1 LERKF
6 IHLEETDS
14 TNLLMVRKQS
24 AGENIEGLVIST
36 DYQSEGKGLET
47 NRWHSSRAKNLLFSM
62 CIKPGFLEPSRQFLI
77 TKVISLSMLEV
88 LSDHLPQSTVKIKWP
103 NDIYV
108 NNRKIAGMLIS
119 NFISGRA
126 FEFSVIGIGLNV
138 NEADFPA
145 WIPNPISMTQITG
158 KIYDRHSL
166 LLHITKSFEKW
177 IELLRNAD
185 DLFIIESQYLDA
197 LLYFNEWHDFIIKD
211 THEKGKIIGVSEF
224 GQLRV
229 ESKNGVISTCDLK
242 EIVFL

>member
-1 LERKF
+1 MERKF

-24 AGENIEGLVIST
+24 VGENIERLVIST
-36 DYQSEGKGLET
+36 DYQTEGKGLDT

-62 CIKPGFLEPSRQFLI
+62 CIKPAFLEPSRQFLI

-126 FEFSVIGIGLNV
+126 FELSIIGIGLNV
-138 NEADFPA
+138 NENDFPA
-145 WIPNPISMTQITG
+145 WIPNPVSMTQVTG

-166 LLHITKSFEKW
+166 LLHITKSFEKL
-177 IELLRNAD
+177 IDQLRNAD
-185 DLFIIESQYLDA
+185 NLALIDQKYLDA
-197 LLYFNEWHDFIIKD
+197 LLYFNEWHDFIIKGAFE
-211 THEKGKIIGVSEF
+211 TGKITGVSEF
-224 GQLRV
+224 GHLIV
-229 ESKNGVISTCDLK
+229 ESKNGVISTCELK